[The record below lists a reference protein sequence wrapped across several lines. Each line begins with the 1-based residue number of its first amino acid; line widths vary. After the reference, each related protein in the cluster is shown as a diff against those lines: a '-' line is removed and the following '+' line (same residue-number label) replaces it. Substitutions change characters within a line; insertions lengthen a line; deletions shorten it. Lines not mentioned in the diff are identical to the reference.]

1 MSRVL
6 RRPMFRGGYVDS
18 EGTGIT
24 SGLTDN
30 YSQDER
36 VGFANGSSYFDV
48 IGPYS
53 RQFGTSIIDPVK
65 EYEKRISQ
73 IQKETK
79 DTGYMYDPSFLTTI
93 TPGRNMTLEEIEL
106 STEKGKEDFIKNL
119 QKQREAK
126 IQNIVKTSENLPEE
140 KRKSLF
146 DYYGITSKD
155 LKIIQKPTEKPT
167 ETDDGTNVDRNQ
179 KLNKTDFKTIYEDL
193 LPIFKASVGPDQDE
207 YTRQKYLE
215 LAKFGL
221 NLLKP
226 TPAGIKPS
234 LLSSAA
240 AAAEKP
246 LEGYG
251 AILEKEKQ
259 AAKVPEILALQQTMK
274 LSEPGTVG
282 KAIRDLVQTG
292 VAKNEKEALN
302 IYLKSDSASQK
313 KIAMDEKQ
321 LIRSDLQGYE
331 GLKGVKD
338 QAIINQLADLIYKD
352 PNLAYKIKG
361 ERSKYKPEAYEEGGI
376 YIDKGKIVKYKKG
389 QFYTVNEPGFK
400 E

>member
-6 RRPMFRGGYVDS
+6 RRPMFRGGYVNS

-24 SGLTDN
+24 SGLMDN
-30 YSQDER
+30 YKEGGRVEFQRGGVSRIPGIDDLSQ
-36 VGFANGSSYFDV
+36 VGIYNPSFINFAAINPATGL
-48 IGPYS
+48 PYTQ
-53 RQFGTSIIDPVK
+53 RDRLKLPPTTEEIAAKEGFIFTGTAADKLKQEK
-65 EYEKRISQ
+65 EFLKLQE
-73 IQKETK
+73 QKKLEAKKLETK
-79 DTGYMYDPSFLTTI
+79 ETTI
-93 TPGRNMTLEEIEL
+93 TPPPLE
-106 STEKGKEDFIKNL
+106 KE
-119 QKQREAK
+119 E
-126 IQNIVKTSENLPEE
+126 VS
-140 KRKSLF
+140 KR
-146 DYYGITSKD
+146 
-155 LKIIQKPTEKPT
+155 Q
-167 ETDDGTNVDRNQ
+167 
-179 KLNKTDFKTIYEDL
+179 DFKTIYEDL

-234 LLSSAA
+234 LLGSVA

-251 AILEKEKQ
+251 AILERERQ
-259 AAKVPEILALQQTMK
+259 AAKVPEALALQQAMK

-292 VAKNEKEALN
+292 AAKDEKEALK
-302 IYLKSDSASQK
+302 IYLKSDSAAQRAETMK
-313 KIAMDEKQ
+313 EKQ

-338 QAIINQLADLIYKD
+338 QAIIDQLVDLVSKD
-352 PNLAYKIKG
+352 PDLAYRIKG
-361 ERSKYKPEAYEEGGI
+361 DRSKYKPEALEEGAI
-376 YIDKGKIVKYKKG
+376 YIDKGKIVKYKGG
-389 QFYTVNEPGFK
+389 QFYRVNEPGFK
-400 E
+400 G

>member
-6 RRPMFRGGYVDS
+6 RRPMFRGGIANS

-24 SGLTDN
+24 SGLN
-30 YSQDER
+30 
-36 VGFANGSSYFDV
+36 N
-48 IGPYS
+48 S
-53 RQFGTSIIDPVK
+53 RQGYADGPTDEGVQQNEYSPLVQDVLGIKDWLKLKGATAVDTLFNVPVNK
-65 EYEKRISQ
+65 AIEY
-73 IQKETK
+73 T
-79 DTGYMYDPSFLTTI
+79 TGYNPGLSAVRQMQEKGDPLFAKYDPDKAWFFNT
-93 TPGRNMTLEEIEL
+93 
-106 STEKGKEDFIKNL
+106 
-119 QKQREAK
+119 
-126 IQNIVKTSENLPEE
+126 
-140 KRKSLF
+140 
-146 DYYGITSKD
+146 
-155 LKIIQKPTEKPT
+155 PTEARKGTIRENIEYKKEKEKKPVVPPPPSPPPS
-167 ETDDGTNVDRNQ
+167 EKEEVSSKQ
-179 KLNKTDFKTIYEDL
+179 DFKTIYEDL

-251 AILEKEKQ
+251 AILERERQ
-259 AAKVPEILALQQTMK
+259 AAKVPEALALQQAMK

-292 VAKNEKEALN
+292 AAKNEKEALR
-302 IYLKSDSASQK
+302 IYLKGDSYQQK
-313 KIAMDEKQ
+313 KEEREAIDAIANR
-321 LIRSDLQGYE
+321 IVGYE
-331 GLKGVKD
+331 ALKGIKD
-338 QAIINQLADLIYKD
+338 QNVIDQLAELIYKN
-352 PNLAYKIKG
+352 PSLKSKLKG
-361 ERSKYKPEAYEEGGI
+361 DISKYKPEALEEGAI
-376 YIDKGKIVKYKKG
+376 YFDKGKIRKYKKG
-389 QFYTVNEPGFK
+389 LLYAPGEPGF

>member
-6 RRPMFRGGYVDS
+6 RRPMFRGGIAIS

-24 SGLTDN
+24 SGLN
-30 YSQDER
+30 
-36 VGFANGSSYFDV
+36 N
-48 IGPYS
+48 S
-53 RQFGTSIIDPVK
+53 RQGYADGPTDEGVQQNEYSPLVQDILGIKDWLKLKGATAVDTLFNVPVNK
-65 EYEKRISQ
+65 AVEY
-73 IQKETK
+73 T
-79 DTGYMYDPSFLTTI
+79 TGYNPGLSAVRQMQEKGDPLFAKYDPDKAWFFNT
-93 TPGRNMTLEEIEL
+93 
-106 STEKGKEDFIKNL
+106 
-119 QKQREAK
+119 
-126 IQNIVKTSENLPEE
+126 
-140 KRKSLF
+140 
-146 DYYGITSKD
+146 
-155 LKIIQKPTEKPT
+155 PTEARKGTIRENIEYKKEKEKKPVVPPPPSPPPS
-167 ETDDGTNVDRNQ
+167 EKEEVSSKQ
-179 KLNKTDFKTIYEDL
+179 DFKTIYEDL

-251 AILEKEKQ
+251 AILERERQ
-259 AAKVPEILALQQTMK
+259 AAKVPEALALQQAMK

-292 VAKNEKEALN
+292 AAKNEKEALR
-302 IYLKSDSASQK
+302 IYLKGDSYQQK
-313 KIAMDEKQ
+313 KEEREAIDAIANR
-321 LIRSDLQGYE
+321 IVGYE
-331 GLKGVKD
+331 ALKGIKD
-338 QAIINQLADLIYKD
+338 QNVIDQLAELIYKN
-352 PNLAYKIKG
+352 PSLKSKLKG
-361 ERSKYKPEAYEEGGI
+361 DISKYKPEALEEGAI
-376 YIDKGKIVKYKKG
+376 YFDKGKIRKYKKG
-389 QFYTVNEPGFK
+389 LLYAPGEPGF

>member
-6 RRPMFRGGYVDS
+6 RRPMFRGGIANS

-24 SGLTDN
+24 SGLN
-30 YSQDER
+30 
-36 VGFANGSSYFDV
+36 N
-48 IGPYS
+48 S
-53 RQFGTSIIDPVK
+53 RQGYADGPTDEGVQQNEYSPLVQDILGIKDWLKLKGATAVDTLFNVPVNK
-65 EYEKRISQ
+65 AVEY
-73 IQKETK
+73 T
-79 DTGYMYDPSFLTTI
+79 TGYNPGLSAVRQMQEKGDPLFAKYDPDKAWFFNT
-93 TPGRNMTLEEIEL
+93 
-106 STEKGKEDFIKNL
+106 
-119 QKQREAK
+119 
-126 IQNIVKTSENLPEE
+126 
-140 KRKSLF
+140 
-146 DYYGITSKD
+146 
-155 LKIIQKPTEKPT
+155 PTEARKGTIRENIEYKKEKEKKPVVPPPPSPPPL
-167 ETDDGTNVDRNQ
+167 EKEEVSSKQ
-179 KLNKTDFKTIYEDL
+179 DFKTIYEDL

-234 LLSSAA
+234 LLSSVA

-251 AILEKEKQ
+251 AILERERQ
-259 AAKVPEILALQQTMK
+259 AAKVPEALALQQAMK

-292 VAKNEKEALN
+292 AAKNEKEALK
-302 IYLKSDSASQK
+302 IYLKSDSAAQRAETMK
-313 KIAMDEKQ
+313 EKQ

-338 QAIINQLADLIYKD
+338 QAIINQLADLVYED
-352 PNLAYKIKG
+352 PGLAYKIKG
-361 ERSKYKPEAYEEGGI
+361 DRSKYKPEALEEGAI
-376 YIDKGKIVKYKKG
+376 YIDKGKIVKYKGG
-389 QFYTVNEPGFK
+389 QFYRVNEPGFK
-400 E
+400 G